1 MENFNVEADVY
12 SPAID
17 SEQVIKATQTLNFYK
32 RSKAN
37 LEKIKNYDISVVEKE
52 IKDKSLLG
60 NYKIPFTFK
69 VSGIFNPF
77 F

>member
-1 MENFNVEADVY
+1 MENFNVEAVVY

-37 LEKIKNYDISVVEKE
+37 LEKRIVENEQWWKMRHW
-52 IKDKSLLG
+52 D
-60 NYKIPFTFK
+60 
-69 VSGIFNPF
+69 
-77 F
+77 